1 MASGTKRSRRGRIP
15 HPVITTAR
23 PGRSN
28 DLERRQR
35 HYLIAMSFRV
45 LCFIAMIFAPGP
57 ARIVLLVAAAVLP
70 AIAVLIANAVDKRT
84 SREDAVEPGAPEHR
98 QALPR
103 DSTDVVHGEVV
114 DD

>member
-1 MASGTKRSRRGRIP
+1 
-15 HPVITTAR
+15 
-23 PGRSN
+23 
-28 DLERRQR
+28 
-35 HYLIAMSFRV
+35 MSFRV
-45 LCFIAMIFAPGP
+45 VCFIAMIFVPGP
-57 ARIVLLVAAAVLP
+57 ARIALLVAAAILP

-84 SREDAVEPGAPEHR
+84 TKEDFVEAGAPEAR